1 MMHRGEKPYKCVQCG
16 KTFAQNDH
24 PTNHNRTH
32 TGKNPYK
39 YVLCEKAF
47 AWNADLNIHM
57 NVHTLEK
64 NIELC

>member
-39 YVLCEKAF
+39 YVLCEKA
-47 AWNADLNIHM
+47 LHGMLI
-57 NVHTLEK
+57 
-64 NIELC
+64 